1 MLLGEYAHTLDD
13 KNRLTL
19 PAKFRDS
26 FVDGGVVTRG
36 LDGCLYLFARQQ
48 WEDLVSGRFSEF
60 DPLLEE
66 TRLMNRYFFSGA
78 AEAEPDKQGRINV
91 PPALIEHARLGREV
105 VVAGVHDHLEIWDRA
120 AWREHLK
127 QVEGSAQHVAERLAA
142 KRD

>member
-48 WEDLVSGRFSEF
+48 WDDLVSGRFAEF

-91 PPALIEHARLGREV
+91 PPALIEHAHLGREV

-120 AWREHLK
+120 AWRAQQAEA
-127 QVEGSAQHVAERLAA
+127 EGSAEHVAERLAA

>member
-26 FVDGGVVTRG
+26 FVGGGVVTRG

-48 WEDLVSGRFSEF
+48 WDDLVSGRFSEF

-78 AEAEPDKQGRINV
+78 AEAEPDKQGRIMI
-91 PPALIEHARLGREV
+91 PAALLRYAGLGRDV
-105 VVAGVHDHLEIWDRA
+105 VVAGIHDHLEIWDRET
-120 AWREHLK
+120 WRRELNE
-127 QVEGSAQHVAERLAA
+127 VEGSAEHVAERLAA

>member
-19 PAKFRDS
+19 PAKFRES

-48 WEDLVSGRFSEF
+48 WEDLVSGRLAEL

-91 PPALIEHARLGREV
+91 PTALIEHARLGREV

-120 AWREHLK
+120 VWREHLK
-127 QVEGSAQHVAERLAA
+127 QVEGSAHHVAERLAA

>member
-26 FVDGGVVTRG
+26 FVDGGIVTRG

>member
-19 PAKFRDS
+19 PAKFRES

-48 WEDLVSGRFSEF
+48 WEDLVSGRLAEL

-78 AEAEPDKQGRINV
+78 AEA
-91 PPALIEHARLGREV
+91 
-105 VVAGVHDHLEIWDRA
+105 
-120 AWREHLK
+120 
-127 QVEGSAQHVAERLAA
+127 
-142 KRD
+142 

>member
-1 MLLGEYAHTLDD
+1 MLLGEYAHTLDE

-36 LDGCLYLFARQQ
+36 LDGCLYLFAREQ
-48 WEDLVSGRFSEF
+48 WDDLVAGRLAEL

-105 VVAGVHDHLEIWDRA
+105 VVAGIHDHLEIWDRA